1 MEIEP
6 ELYLILDTSFLGRIV
21 RTWDNSFVD
30 LYASLLRPL
39 AFKMDPERAHNLA
52 MKLIQQGLIPGRST
66 PLEKDPVELFGV
78 LFPNRIGL
86 AAGLDKNAIALNQW
100 HKFGFGYVEIGT
112 ITWHPQTGNEK
123 PRMFRLPSDKAL
135 INRMGFNNHGAI
147 AVAERLSRSSSLIPV
162 GINLGK
168 SKITPLEEAHEDYK
182 KSYEVLQGFGD
193 YFVVN
198 VSSPNTPGL
207 RSLQDGD
214 SLRRIFLTLRE
225 VNDKRPLFVKVAP
238 DLEDEAIDDV
248 LRVAVEA
255 NLTGIIATNTTI
267 RRDMLP
273 GLAEPTGRH
282 ISNSLLGGG
291 LTGTNGINRNITAH
305 QQGGLSGAPLLA
317 RSNEVLA
324 RLKSDAPE
332 GLVLIGV
339 GGIFTAEDYQSKRQ
353 LGADLVQLYT
363 GWIYGGPGLVP
374 RLL

>member
-1 MEIEP
+1 M
-6 ELYLILDTSFLGRIV
+6 S
-21 RTWDNSFVD
+21 VD
-30 LYASLLRPL
+30 LYASILRPL
-39 AFKMDPERAHNLA
+39 AFRLDPEKAHNLA
-52 MKLIQQGLIPGRST
+52 MSLIQKSLIPGRST
-66 PLEKDPVELFGV
+66 PLEKDPVDLFGV
-78 LFPNRIGL
+78 HFPNRIGL
-86 AAGLDKNAIALNQW
+86 AAGLDKNAVALDQW

-112 ITWHPQTGNEK
+112 ITWHPQPGNDK

-147 AVAERLSRSSSLIPV
+147 AVAERLSNSASRIPV

-182 KSYEVLQGFGD
+182 KSYEALQSFGD

-207 RSLQDGD
+207 RSLQDAD
-214 SLRRIFLTLRE
+214 SLRRIFQTLRE

-248 LRVAVEA
+248 LKVAVEA

-267 RRDMLP
+267 SRDMLP
-273 GLAEPTGRH
+273 GLAAPTSRH

-291 LTGTNGINRNITAH
+291 LSGTNGINRNITAN
-305 QQGGLSGAPLLA
+305 QQGGLSGAPLLQ

-324 RLKSDAPE
+324 RLKSNAPD

-339 GGIFTAEDYQSKRQ
+339 GGIFSAEDYKSKREI
-353 LGADLVQLYT
+353 GADLVQLYT
-363 GWIYGGPGLVP
+363 GWIYGGPALVP
-374 RLL
+374 KILN